1 MIFSLVLPGLVVFLF
16 AILAPICLSVYYG
29 FTDYTGMG
37 SMNFIGMA
45 NYRELITD
53 KAFWLSMR
61 NSLLLAIGFICI
73 QHPIAI
79 IVAAVLDKLGG
90 KAEGVFRCIYFIPN
104 VISVAVIAY
113 LWKFIYN
120 PDFGLLNNVI
130 KAFGGKGDINW
141 FSTQNAIWSVLIV
154 LIWHG
159 FGWGMSVRKKLI
171 LYSYL
176 TITPVLLVICL
187 ALIAHNYRQV
197 RDERLEND
205 RVSVHALAESWNM
218 QQTDIKDFST
228 YICVNQEIHE
238 LLTCDNPEKKNEN
251 SRLWMDDA
259 PMGIVQDMVALKG
272 HIKTVAIYPENGVRP
287 YLRGMDGSVNLATT
301 DELRHAPIY
310 QVAKNSENG
319 MVWAHVEKGNE
330 QIYEMNR
337 TDKIVLYREI
347 RNLAQKKTL
356 GHITIGVSQEYF
368 TSLSENAL
376 RSDEALLVLDRNG
389 GVLSSVGNVDEQLAE
404 YLQSED
410 FVKADYRKRADHFGY
425 GSYEV
430 ICMQLEK
437 NASIICKI
445 VPRYNVQTQIREAAY
460 MPLLLLLGM
469 LLALLPL
476 LVIISNVVTKP
487 LLRLREAIV
496 EVSTGD
502 FDHQVEITT
511 QDEIGEV
518 AQCFNRM
525 VNSIR
530 ELIEKNYVITLQ
542 EKESELAALQAQINP
557 HFLYNTLDPLYW
569 QAIEADNEDLAESI
583 LALSQLFRLVL
594 NQGQSE
600 VSVSHEI
607 RDTGV
612 GMRQDQIDALWE
624 EEPNQY
630 RKQRIGRY
638 AIKNIRERL
647 QRRYQGDFTLEIQS
661 EIGKGTV
668 VILTI
673 PFEEEL

>member
-1 MIFSLVLPGLVVFLF
+1 
-16 AILAPICLSVYYG
+16 
-29 FTDYTGMG
+29 
-37 SMNFIGMA
+37 
-45 NYRELITD
+45 
-53 KAFWLSMR
+53 
-61 NSLLLAIGFICI
+61 
-73 QHPIAI
+73 
-79 IVAAVLDKLGG
+79 
-90 KAEGVFRCIYFIPN
+90 
-104 VISVAVIAY
+104 
-113 LWKFIYN
+113 
-120 PDFGLLNNVI
+120 
-130 KAFGGKGDINW
+130 
-141 FSTQNAIWSVLIV
+141 
-154 LIWHG
+154 
-159 FGWGMSVRKKLI
+159 
-171 LYSYL
+171 
-176 TITPVLLVICL
+176 
-187 ALIAHNYRQV
+187 
-197 RDERLEND
+197 
-205 RVSVHALAESWNM
+205 
-218 QQTDIKDFST
+218 
-228 YICVNQEIHE
+228 
-238 LLTCDNPEKKNEN
+238 
-251 SRLWMDDA
+251 
-259 PMGIVQDMVALKG
+259 
-272 HIKTVAIYPENGVRP
+272 
-287 YLRGMDGSVNLATT
+287 
-301 DELRHAPIY
+301 
-310 QVAKNSENG
+310 
-319 MVWAHVEKGNE
+319 
-330 QIYEMNR
+330 
-337 TDKIVLYREI
+337 
-347 RNLAQKKTL
+347 
-356 GHITIGVSQEYF
+356 
-368 TSLSENAL
+368 
-376 RSDEALLVLDRNG
+376 
-389 GVLSSVGNVDEQLAE
+389 
-404 YLQSED
+404 
-410 FVKADYRKRADHFGY
+410 
-425 GSYEV
+425 
-430 ICMQLEK
+430 
-437 NASIICKI
+437 
-445 VPRYNVQTQIREAAY
+445 
-460 MPLLLLLGM
+460 M

-557 HFLYNTLDPLYW
+557 HFLYNTLDSLYW

-600 VSVSHEI
+600 VSVSHEDGRIRFEI

>member
-1 MIFSLVLPGLVVFLF
+1 
-16 AILAPICLSVYYG
+16 
-29 FTDYTGMG
+29 MG
-37 SMNFIGMA
+37 KVRQWID
-45 NYRELITD
+45 RL
-53 KAFWLSMR
+53 
-61 NSLLLAIGFICI
+61 
-73 QHPIAI
+73 
-79 IVAAVLDKLGG
+79 
-90 KAEGVFRCIYFIPN
+90 
-104 VISVAVIAY
+104 
-113 LWKFIYN
+113 
-120 PDFGLLNNVI
+120 
-130 KAFGGKGDINW
+130 
-141 FSTQNAIWSVLIV
+141 
-154 LIWHG
+154 
-159 FGWGMSVRKKLI
+159 SVRKKLI

-251 SRLWMDDA
+251 SRLWMDEA

-272 HIKTVAIYPENGVRP
+272 HIKTIAIYPENGVRP

-347 RNLAQKKTL
+347 RDLAQKKTL

-557 HFLYNTLDPLYW
+557 HFLYNTLDSLYW
-569 QAIEADNEDLAESI
+569 QAIEADNEELGESI

-600 VSVSHEI
+600 VSVSHEIELVSRYLQIQKMRFTKRLEYTIDIDPAISHAKIPKLILQPFVENAIVHGFENLDVACSLSVRGTHEDGRIRFEI

>member
-1 MIFSLVLPGLVVFLF
+1 
-16 AILAPICLSVYYG
+16 
-29 FTDYTGMG
+29 
-37 SMNFIGMA
+37 
-45 NYRELITD
+45 
-53 KAFWLSMR
+53 
-61 NSLLLAIGFICI
+61 
-73 QHPIAI
+73 
-79 IVAAVLDKLGG
+79 
-90 KAEGVFRCIYFIPN
+90 
-104 VISVAVIAY
+104 
-113 LWKFIYN
+113 
-120 PDFGLLNNVI
+120 
-130 KAFGGKGDINW
+130 
-141 FSTQNAIWSVLIV
+141 
-154 LIWHG
+154 
-159 FGWGMSVRKKLI
+159 
-171 LYSYL
+171 
-176 TITPVLLVICL
+176 
-187 ALIAHNYRQV
+187 
-197 RDERLEND
+197 
-205 RVSVHALAESWNM
+205 
-218 QQTDIKDFST
+218 
-228 YICVNQEIHE
+228 
-238 LLTCDNPEKKNEN
+238 
-251 SRLWMDDA
+251 
-259 PMGIVQDMVALKG
+259 
-272 HIKTVAIYPENGVRP
+272 
-287 YLRGMDGSVNLATT
+287 
-301 DELRHAPIY
+301 
-310 QVAKNSENG
+310 
-319 MVWAHVEKGNE
+319 
-330 QIYEMNR
+330 
-337 TDKIVLYREI
+337 
-347 RNLAQKKTL
+347 
-356 GHITIGVSQEYF
+356 
-368 TSLSENAL
+368 
-376 RSDEALLVLDRNG
+376 
-389 GVLSSVGNVDEQLAE
+389 
-404 YLQSED
+404 
-410 FVKADYRKRADHFGY
+410 
-425 GSYEV
+425 
-430 ICMQLEK
+430 
-437 NASIICKI
+437 
-445 VPRYNVQTQIREAAY
+445 
-460 MPLLLLLGM
+460 M

-557 HFLYNTLDPLYW
+557 HFLYNTLDSLYW

-600 VSVSHEI
+600 VSGTHEDGRIRFEI